1 MLCLWYLLAAATIAR
16 DDSGLSPTCKA
27 CLIVSEGAAN
37 ALRDRSSYTFGEVD
51 DVVADFLE
59 AHGCANMAFRNSRE
73 LMNACTQM
81 VERYDEPMAAA
92 IVRWYLHTGSAQDTA
107 QLRRLLC
114 TATTRSC
121 GTTDDLNAS
130 LASIH
135 DEEPVRSEYISERP
149 PPPGAKKARTDA

>member
-59 AHGCANMAFRNSRE
+59 AHGAVWRVLWRLVGAPARE
-73 LMNACTQM
+73 RGGVRTHATS
-81 VERYDEPMAAA
+81 EEPRLARRTSHAA
-92 IVRWYLHTGSAQDTA
+92 R
-107 QLRRLLC
+107 
-114 TATTRSC
+114 
-121 GTTDDLNAS
+121 AS
-130 LASIH
+130 LQNFLTS
-135 DEEPVRSEYISERP
+135 
-149 PPPGAKKARTDA
+149 